1 MSSHTRRPRSGNIDL
16 QKLKAAEEQ
25 RQQHFGDDL
34 EQEAKG
40 LRSPP
45 ATATTPVSPRRSPAA
60 LVIDSSGA
68 GSGSSRG
75 GRLSITR
82 SRTSTEPAAA
92 AAAERQQQ
100 NHHHRGRVVSRSL
113 PAAEWRDAQ
122 QHREC
127 EQQQPGR
134 HADPGWDQQDT
145 STAVVLST
153 RGSSSSGNS
162 IGSSSSSRGGRGGG
176 QAEARTLPAFQ
187 DFFPNV
193 QRAIF

>member
-1 MSSHTRRPRSGNIDL
+1 MSSHTRRPRSGNIDV

-34 EQEAKG
+34 EQEAQG
-40 LRSPP
+40 LPSPP

-68 GSGSSRG
+68 GSGSSSG

-82 SRTSTEPAAA
+82 SRTSTEPV

-100 NHHHRGRVVSRSL
+100 NRHHRGRVVSRSL

-122 QHREC
+122 QHWEC

-134 HADPGWDQQDT
+134 HADRGWDQQDT
-145 STAVVLST
+145 SAAVVLRT
-153 RGSSSSGNS
+153 RGSSSSGSSIGSSS
-162 IGSSSSSRGGRGGG
+162 IGSSSSSR
-176 QAEARTLPAFQ
+176 
-187 DFFPNV
+187 
-193 QRAIF
+193 